1 MKHPEGRITAQI
13 RSDRLLGCS
22 STSTGAGDAER
33 NTPTGVEHRG
43 EQAQHAR
50 LAPEAAQHRRN
61 GGLTNHFSPKPFA
74 CDSGGCYDQIKVTY
88 GLGQPEDSRAYISL
102 MRRLTVAALIMVTI
116 VGGCGG
122 PLPTGNAATG
132 TPVAIAQVG
141 AGGQREF
148 RLFDAFNSDFTVH
161 VPLLSGDTTRLE
173 IRLYDSSGVQRTA
186 IPGGAEVTFHFT
198 PPPRWAPKAP
208 SSSRFSLSCRQYDQ
222 DLRADPSSGALSSRW
237 CSRRRRRRHSTM
249 ATWGVSP
256 FLRMAPAPPGCPR
269 PPRCT
274 ASMCRRASGPS

>member
-1 MKHPEGRITAQI
+1 MMWSSSCCCVLMSVILSSPLSPSPSGEGERLTERPPRSMKHPEGRITAQI

-22 STSTGAGDAER
+22 SSSTGAGDAER

-43 EQAQHAR
+43 EQAQHGR
-50 LAPEAAQHRRN
+50 LAPEAAQHRRD

-74 CDSGGCYDQIKVTY
+74 CDSGGCYEQTKVTY

-148 RLFDAFNSDFTVH
+148 RLFDAFNSDFTEH
-161 VPLLSGDTTRLE
+161 VPLLAGDTTRLE
-173 IRLYDSSGVQRTA
+173 VRLYDSSGVRRTA
-186 IPGGAEVTFHFT
+186 IPGGAEVAFQLT
-198 PPPRWAPKAP
+198 PD
-208 SSSRFSLSCRQYDQ
+208 SL
-222 DLRADPSSGALSSRW
+222 
-237 CSRRRRRRHSTM
+237 
-249 ATWGVSP
+249 
-256 FLRMAPAPPGCPR
+256 
-269 PPRCT
+269 
-274 ASMCRRASGPS
+274 